1 MTPHW
6 ETHLY
11 TYAVCLTQGDKIRP
25 ENLRGIRAK
34 AIKHGHT
41 EGECVLV
48 EADPME
54 YVRDGF
60 KSLSVLGKAV
70 TMRRMMESGIDD
82 RTAHRT
88 VASATYA
95 HDFKRL
101 LK

>member
-11 TYAVCLTQGDKIRP
+11 TYAVCLTQGEKIKP
-25 ENLRGIRAK
+25 ENLEGIRAK

-41 EGECVLV
+41 EGECLLV
-48 EADPME
+48 EADPTA

-60 KSLSVLGKAV
+60 RSLSVLGKAV
-70 TMRRMMESGIDD
+70 TMRRMMESGIPD

-88 VASATYA
+88 VANATHA
-95 HDFKRL
+95 LETERL
-101 LK
+101 KK